1 MEIQNLTMRISMI
14 FFIRL
19 TNALSKKAD
28 NLKVA
33 VVLHVA
39 HYTERSGLHQQQKQ
53 GVIKECPLIVDFVAL
68 AN

>member
-1 MEIQNLTMRISMI
+1 MLMRG
-14 FFIRL
+14 FTRL

-28 NLKVA
+28 NLNVA

-39 HYTERSGLHQQQKQ
+39 RYTERSGLHQQQKP
-53 GVIKECPLIVDFVAL
+53 GVIKECRLIVDFVAL